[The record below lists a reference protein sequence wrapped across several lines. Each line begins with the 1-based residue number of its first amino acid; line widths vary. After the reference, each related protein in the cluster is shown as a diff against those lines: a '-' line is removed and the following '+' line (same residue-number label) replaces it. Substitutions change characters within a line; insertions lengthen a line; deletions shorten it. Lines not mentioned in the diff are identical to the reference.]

1 MKQELPKHYRN
12 EQGKENKGE
21 QPEQEM
27 GEISLNNL
35 GAGELFIHGSTI
47 GLKSEYRTDSGAIE
61 AFIVG
66 TGEMFWGGTNTGDKQ
81 RELLVKPFSII
92 DLWRDI
98 DLILDYA
105 DFDDLAKYKMIKEA
119 VYLFNKTIMP

>member
-1 MKQELPKHYRN
+1 MT
-12 EQGKENKGE
+12 ENKGE

-35 GAGELFIHGSTI
+35 GAGELFIHGGTI

-119 VYLFNKTIMP
+119 VYLFNKTIKP